1 MLPEVEINHILQKFG
16 PKILQYLKSVG
27 YFDHEGAYQPTDMIS
42 RQAMTKYLAAS
53 KVKNAAVWA
62 VMEKTLL
69 PELEGTGAAFIE
81 AYGLIDSIPVKKIA
95 TDYIKERGGYA
106 IKRMT
111 QTDQK
116 RLTAFIWNDA
126 GQNERV
132 LGPMILKEPNLASL
146 VDGSGARAR
155 TIVRTEKGRATRA
168 GSQEF
173 AGNAGA
179 TTKTWHTV
187 RDTRVR
193 PTNKN
198 DIGVPGKDHR
208 MLEGKKI
215 KIDAEFEAEGQFPG
229 EKSINC
235 RCWLEYGF
243 NAEVASNPE
252 PDMST
257 LEELYA

>member
-16 PKILQYLKSVG
+16 PKILAYLKSVG
-27 YFDHEGAYQPTDMIS
+27 YFDVEGAYQPTDMIS
-42 RQAMTKYLAAS
+42 KQAMTKYLAAS
-53 KVKNAAVWA
+53 KVKNTAVWA

-116 RLTAFIWNDA
+116 RLTAFIWNNA
-126 GQNERV
+126 GLNERV

-187 RDTRVR
+187 GDGRVR
-193 PTNKN
+193 SW
-198 DIGVPGKDHR
+198 HQA
-208 MLEGKKI
+208 LEGKKV
-215 KIDAEFEAEGQFPG
+215 KIDGTFPDRLSKNGPIIQVQFPA
-229 EKSINC
+229 EASINC